1 MVPFVMRV
9 ISDPVLDKKESG
21 LWDEIVI
28 VAKVSDRG
36 HVLYLLFTGWCI
48 YWKHSEPSWRRLRL
62 TRPKDLGKTWL
73 LRLCNIFMIP
83 PWKSTFYGL
92 YPLPPPPY
100 PWHSVASI
108 APENHVILQKNLS
121 NLPSPTPPPVINCDE
136 SLKNYFSTFHFVQ
149 TILHVHE
156 LWNGGKPMD
165 AMKAC
170 IELTGMVDFEKS
182 LGAAPKPS
190 TPYTLMS
197 RDYALFLNILQ
208 QLPSSWWEKWI
219 SFDCREKVSP
229 CWQDNVY
236 ERLASHP
243 NP

>member
-36 HVLYLLFTGWCI
+36 YVLYLLFTGWCI

-92 YPLPPPPY
+92 YPLPPPY
-100 PWHSVASI
+100 PWHFVASI

-121 NLPSPTPPPVINCDE
+121 NFPIPPPPPRDKLWRVPKKLFFYFSFCADNTSRPWVVEWRKTHGCHE
-136 SLKNYFSTFHFVQ
+136 SLYRVDR
-149 TILHVHE
+149 
-156 LWNGGKPMD
+156 NGGLWEESGRHT
-165 AMKAC
+165 KAEHSLYAHVTWLC
-170 IELTGMVDFEKS
+170 IVSKYSATVTEQLVRKMN
-182 LGAAPKPS
+182 
-190 TPYTLMS
+190 
-197 RDYALFLNILQ
+197 FLWL
-208 QLPSSWWEKWI
+208 
-219 SFDCREKVSP
+219 
-229 CWQDNVY
+229 
-236 ERLASHP
+236 
-243 NP
+243 

>member
-48 YWKHSEPSWRRLRL
+48 YWKHSEPSWRRLWL

-92 YPLPPPPY
+92 YPLPLPPHTLDTPLPPLPLKTMWSSKKIFQTFPLPPPGDKLWRVPKKLFFY
-100 PWHSVASI
+100 FSFCADNTSRPWVVEWRKTHGC
-108 APENHVILQKNLS
+108 H
-121 NLPSPTPPPVINCDE
+121 E
-136 SLKNYFSTFHFVQ
+136 SLYRVDR
-149 TILHVHE
+149 
-156 LWNGGKPMD
+156 NGGLWEESGRHT
-165 AMKAC
+165 KAKHSLYVHVTWLC
-170 IELTGMVDFEKS
+170 IVSKYSATVTEQLVRKMN
-182 LGAAPKPS
+182 
-190 TPYTLMS
+190 
-197 RDYALFLNILQ
+197 FLWL
-208 QLPSSWWEKWI
+208 
-219 SFDCREKVSP
+219 
-229 CWQDNVY
+229 
-236 ERLASHP
+236 
-243 NP
+243 

>member
-92 YPLPPPPY
+92 YPLPPPIPLTLRCLHC
-100 PWHSVASI
+100 PWKSCDPPKKSF
-108 APENHVILQKNLS
+108 K
-121 NLPSPTPPPVINCDE
+121 LPHPTPPRDKLWRVPKKLFFYFSFCADNTSRPWVVEWRKTHGCHE
-136 SLKNYFSTFHFVQ
+136 SLYRVDR
-149 TILHVHE
+149 
-156 LWNGGKPMD
+156 NGGLWEESGRHT
-165 AMKAC
+165 KAEHSLYAHVTWLC
-170 IELTGMVDFEKS
+170 IVSKYSATVTEQLVRKMN
-182 LGAAPKPS
+182 
-190 TPYTLMS
+190 
-197 RDYALFLNILQ
+197 FLWL
-208 QLPSSWWEKWI
+208 
-219 SFDCREKVSP
+219 
-229 CWQDNVY
+229 
-236 ERLASHP
+236 
-243 NP
+243 

>member
-92 YPLPPPPY
+92 YPLPPPY

-121 NLPSPTPPPVINCDE
+121 NLPPPTSPPRDKLWRVPKKLFFYFSFCADNTSRPWVVEWRKTHGCHE
-136 SLKNYFSTFHFVQ
+136 SLYRVDR
-149 TILHVHE
+149 
-156 LWNGGKPMD
+156 NGGLWEESGRHT
-165 AMKAC
+165 KAEHSLYAHVTWLC
-170 IELTGMVDFEKS
+170 IVSKYSATVTEQLVRKMN
-182 LGAAPKPS
+182 
-190 TPYTLMS
+190 
-197 RDYALFLNILQ
+197 FLWL
-208 QLPSSWWEKWI
+208 
-219 SFDCREKVSP
+219 
-229 CWQDNVY
+229 
-236 ERLASHP
+236 
-243 NP
+243 

>member
-36 HVLYLLFTGWCI
+36 YVLYLLFTGWCI

-92 YPLPPPPY
+92 YPLPPPY
-100 PWHSVASI
+100 PWHFVASI

-121 NLPSPTPPPVINCDE
+121 NFPIPPPPRDKLWRVPKKLFLYFSFCADNTSRPWVVEWRKTHGCHE
-136 SLKNYFSTFHFVQ
+136 SLYRVDR
-149 TILHVHE
+149 
-156 LWNGGKPMD
+156 NGGLWEESGRRT
-165 AMKAC
+165 KAEHSLYAHVTWLC
-170 IELTGMVDFEKS
+170 IVSKYSATVTEQLVRKMN
-182 LGAAPKPS
+182 
-190 TPYTLMS
+190 
-197 RDYALFLNILQ
+197 FLWL
-208 QLPSSWWEKWI
+208 
-219 SFDCREKVSP
+219 
-229 CWQDNVY
+229 
-236 ERLASHP
+236 
-243 NP
+243 